1 MDYDVLY
8 LCSQSKENLTKYR
21 RYIKPHVVVKETNTI
36 LDGMDKYYKTFPSLT
51 EFNWDSFS
59 AFLIADQSKRLT
71 DDAIVK
77 LRMTLTKA
85 KTFVP
90 HHAHEEVVKTLIEL
104 DYLAQ
109 IVDECEKVRD
119 GSSDLEHV
127 HILATNALKDVER
140 YIEKDDLFV
149 TADLSSIADRI
160 TSSGYEWR
168 LEVLN
173 KSLGPLRTGNFVIV
187 AARVEVG
194 KTTFLASEVSYLAQ
208 QLPKDRPVVWV
219 NNEEESSVVFFRI
232 VQAALGQE
240 SKEIIADSKLA
251 MERYTSLMG
260 GNKDKI
266 RVTKDMNNVR
276 DLETLFREV
285 NPGLIIFDQ
294 LDKVDGFNKS
304 DEREDIKLGK
314 IYKWA
319 RELARSYGPVI
330 AASQLS
336 ATAVD
341 LKDPPFIGLDALRGS
356 KTDKPGEADAVI
368 TIGKYKEPKSPE
380 EEMIRTINVPKNKLP
395 GGGTKQMESERH
407 GQYLVTIDPIRA
419 RYE

>member
-8 LCSQSKENLTKYR
+8 LCSQSKENLAKYR
-21 RYIKPHVVVKETNTI
+21 RYIKPHVVVKETNII
-36 LDGMDKYYKTFPSLT
+36 LDGMEKYYKTFPTISD
-51 EFNWDSFS
+51 FSWDSFS

-90 HHAHEEVVKTLIEL
+90 HHAHEEVIKTLIEL
-104 DYLAQ
+104 DYLAL
-109 IVDECEKVRD
+109 IMEECEKVKE

-140 YIEKDDLFV
+140 YIEKDELFV
-149 TADLSSIADRI
+149 TADLSAIADRI
-160 TSSGYEWR
+160 SSSGYEWR
-168 LEVLN
+168 LDVLN
-173 KSLGPLRTGNFVIV
+173 RSLGPLRTGNFIIV

-232 VQAALGQE
+232 VQATIGQE
-240 SKEIIADSKLA
+240 SKVIIADSKAA
-251 MERYTSLMG
+251 MDQYTTLMG

-266 RVTKDMNNVR
+266 RVTKDMNNIR
-276 DLETLFREV
+276 DLETLFREI
-285 NPGLIIFDQ
+285 NPGLIVFDQ
-294 LDKVDGFNKS
+294 LDKVDGFKA
-304 DEREDIKLGK
+304 DDREDIRLGK

-341 LKDPPFIGLDALRGS
+341 MKDPPFIGLDALRGS
-356 KTDKPGEADAVI
+356 KTDKPGEADVVI
-368 TIGKYKEPKSPE
+368 TLGKYKEPKTPE
-380 EEMIRTINVPKNKLP
+380 EEIIRTLNVPKNKLP
-395 GGGTKQMESERH
+395 GGGSKQMESERH
-407 GQYLVTIDPIRA
+407 GQYLITIDPIRA
-419 RYE
+419 RFE

>member
-1 MDYDVLY
+1 M
-8 LCSQSKENLTKYR
+8 E
-21 RYIKPHVVVKETNTI
+21 
-36 LDGMDKYYKTFPSLT
+36 
-51 EFNWDSFS
+51 
-59 AFLIADQSKRLT
+59 
-71 DDAIVK
+71 
-77 LRMTLTKA
+77 
-85 KTFVP
+85 
-90 HHAHEEVVKTLIEL
+90 
-104 DYLAQ
+104 
-109 IVDECEKVRD
+109 ECEKVKE
-119 GSSDLEHV
+119 GESDLEHV

-149 TADLSSIADRI
+149 SADLSSIADRI
-160 TSSGYEWR
+160 SSTGYEWR
-168 LEVLN
+168 LDVLN
-173 KSLGPLRTGNFVIV
+173 RSLGPLRTGNFVIV

-194 KTTFLASEVSYLAQ
+194 KTTFLASEVSYIAQ
-208 QLPKDRPVVWV
+208 QLPKGRPVVWV

-232 VQAALGQE
+232 VQATLGQE
-240 SKEIIADSKLA
+240 SKTLIADPNRA
-251 MERYTSLMG
+251 MASYTSLMG
-260 GNKDKI
+260 GNKDQI

-285 NPGLIIFDQ
+285 NPGLIVFDQ
-294 LDKVDGFNKS
+294 LDKVDGFNKG

-319 RELARSYGPVI
+319 RELARNYGPVI

-336 ATAVD
+336 ASVVD
-341 LKDPPFIGLDALRGS
+341 LKDPPFIGMDALRGS
-356 KTDKPGEADAVI
+356 KTDKPGEADVVL

-419 RYE
+419 RFE

>member
-8 LCSQSKENLTKYR
+8 LCSKSKENLSKYR
-21 RYIKPHVVVKETNTI
+21 RYIKPHVVMKETNTI
-36 LDGMDKYYKTFPSLT
+36 LDGMEKYYKTFPSVAD
-51 EFNWDSFS
+51 FSWDSFT

-71 DDAIVK
+71 DDSIVK
-77 LRMTLTKA
+77 LRMMLSKA
-85 KTFVP
+85 KAFVP
-90 HHAHEEVVKTLIEL
+90 HHAHDEVVKSLIEL
-104 DYLAQ
+104 DYLAL
-109 IVDECEKVRD
+109 IMEECERVKE
-119 GSSDLEHV
+119 GTSDLEHV

-140 YIEKDDLFV
+140 YIEKDELFV
-149 TADLSSIADRI
+149 SADLSSIADRI

-168 LEVLN
+168 LDALN
-173 KSLGPLRTGNFVIV
+173 RSLGPLRTGNFVIV

-232 VQAALGQE
+232 VQAALGKE
-240 SKEIIADSKLA
+240 SKEIIADSNKA
-251 MERYTSLMG
+251 MNDYAALMG

-266 RVTKDMNNVR
+266 RVTRDTNNLR
-276 DLETLFREV
+276 DLETLFKEV
-285 NPGLIIFDQ
+285 NPGLIVFDQ
-294 LDKVDGFNKS
+294 LDKVDGFSKT
-304 DEREDIKLGK
+304 DDREDIRLGK
-314 IYKWA
+314 VYKWA

-336 ATAVD
+336 ASAVD

-356 KTDKPGEADAVI
+356 KTDKPGEADVVI
-368 TIGKYKEPKSPE
+368 TIGKYKEPKSHE
-380 EEMIRTINVPKNKLP
+380 EEMIRTLNVPKNKLP
-395 GGGTKQMESERH
+395 GGGSKQVESDRH
-407 GQYLVTIDPIRA
+407 GQFLVTIDPIRA

>member
-8 LCSQSKENLTKYR
+8 LCSQSKENLSKYR
-21 RYIKPHVVVKETNTI
+21 RYIKPHVVVKETNII
-36 LDGMDKYYKTFPSLT
+36 LDGMEKYYKTFPTVSD
-51 EFNWDSFS
+51 FNWDSFS

-90 HHAHEEVVKTLIEL
+90 HHAHEEVIKTLIEL
-104 DYLAQ
+104 DYLAL
-109 IVDECEKVRD
+109 IMEECEKVKE

-140 YIEKDDLFV
+140 YIEKDELFV
-149 TADLSSIADRI
+149 TADLSVIADRI
-160 TSSGYEWR
+160 SSSGYEWR
-168 LEVLN
+168 LDCLN
-173 KSLGPLRTGNFVIV
+173 RSLGPLRTGNFVIV

-232 VQAALGQE
+232 VQATLGQE
-240 SKEIIADSKLA
+240 SKVIIADSKAA
-251 MERYTSLMG
+251 MDQYTILMG

-266 RVTKDMNNVR
+266 RVTKDMNNIR
-276 DLETLFREV
+276 DLETLFREI
-285 NPGLIIFDQ
+285 NPGLIVFDQ
-294 LDKVDGFNKS
+294 LDKVDGFKA
-304 DEREDIKLGK
+304 DDREDIRLGK

-341 LKDPPFIGLDALRGS
+341 MKDPPFIGLDALRGS
-356 KTDKPGEADAVI
+356 KTDKPGEADVVI
-368 TIGKYKEPKSPE
+368 TLGKYKEPKTPE
-380 EEMIRTINVPKNKLP
+380 EEIIRTLNVPKNKLP

-407 GQYLVTIDPIRA
+407 GQYLITIDPIRA
-419 RYE
+419 RFE

>member
-1 MDYDVLY
+1 
-8 LCSQSKENLTKYR
+8 
-21 RYIKPHVVVKETNTI
+21 
-36 LDGMDKYYKTFPSLT
+36 MDKYYKTFPSVT
-51 EFNWDSFS
+51 DFAWDSFT

-71 DDAIVK
+71 DDSIVK
-77 LRMTLTKA
+77 LRMMLSKA
-85 KTFVP
+85 KSFVP

-104 DYLAQ
+104 DYLAL
-109 IVDECEKVRD
+109 IMEECEKVKE

-140 YIEKDDLFV
+140 YIEKDELFV
-149 TADLSSIADRI
+149 SADLSAIADRI

-168 LEVLN
+168 LDALN
-173 KSLGPLRTGNFVIV
+173 RSLGPLRTGNFVIV

-232 VQAALGQE
+232 VQAALGIE
-240 SKEIIADSKLA
+240 SKTIIADSKKA
-251 MERYTSLMG
+251 MVDYAALMG

-294 LDKVDGFNKS
+294 LDKVDGFKS
-304 DEREDIKLGK
+304 DEREDLKLGK

-336 ATAVD
+336 ASAVEM
-341 LKDPPFIGLDALRGS
+341 KDPPFIGLDALRGS
-356 KTDKPGEADAVI
+356 KTDKPGEADVVI

-395 GGGTKQMESERH
+395 GGGSKQVESDRH
-407 GQYLVTIDPIRA
+407 GQFLVTIDPIRA

>member
-1 MDYDVLY
+1 M
-8 LCSQSKENLTKYR
+8 
-21 RYIKPHVVVKETNTI
+21 KETNTI
-36 LDGMDKYYKTFPSLT
+36 LDGMDKYYKTFPSVT
-51 EFNWDSFS
+51 DFAWDSFS

-71 DDAIVK
+71 DDSIVK
-77 LRMTLTKA
+77 LRMMLSKA
-85 KTFVP
+85 KSFVP

-104 DYLAQ
+104 DYLAL
-109 IVDECEKVRD
+109 IMEECEKVKE

-140 YIEKDDLFV
+140 YIEKDELFV
-149 TADLSSIADRI
+149 SADLSAIADRI

-168 LEVLN
+168 LDALN
-173 KSLGPLRTGNFVIV
+173 RSLGPLRIGNFVIV

-232 VQAALGQE
+232 VQAALGIE
-240 SKEIIADSKLA
+240 SKVIIADSKKA
-251 MERYTSLMG
+251 MVDYAALMG

-294 LDKVDGFNKS
+294 LDKVDGFKS
-304 DEREDIKLGK
+304 DEREDLKLGK

-336 ATAVD
+336 ASAVEM
-341 LKDPPFIGLDALRGS
+341 KDPPFIGLDALRGS
-356 KTDKPGEADAVI
+356 KTDKPGEADVVI

-395 GGGTKQMESERH
+395 GGGSKQVESDRH
-407 GQYLVTIDPIRA
+407 GQFLVTIDPIRA

>member
-8 LCSQSKENLTKYR
+8 LCSQSKENLAKYR

-36 LDGMDKYYKTFPSLT
+36 LDGMDKYYKTFPGVTDFS
-51 EFNWDSFS
+51 WDSFS

-71 DDAIVK
+71 DDSIVK

-85 KTFVP
+85 RSFVP

-109 IVDECEKVRD
+109 IMEECEKVKE
-119 GSSDLEHV
+119 GESDLEHV

-140 YIEKDDLFV
+140 YIEKDELFV
-149 TADLSSIADRI
+149 TADLSVIADRI

-168 LEVLN
+168 LDALN
-173 KSLGPLRTGNFVIV
+173 RSLGPLRTGNFVIV

-219 NNEEESSVVFFRI
+219 NNVEESSVVFFRI
-232 VQAALGQE
+232 VQAALGVE
-240 SKEIIADSKLA
+240 SKTIIADSKKA
-251 MERYTSLMG
+251 MADYTTMMG

-266 RVTKDMNNVR
+266 RVTKDLNNVR

-294 LDKVDGFNKS
+294 LDKVDGFNKG
-304 DEREDIKLGK
+304 DEREDLKLGK

-319 RELARSYGPVI
+319 RELARNYGPVI

-336 ATAVD
+336 ASVVD
-341 LKDPPFIGLDALRGS
+341 LKDPPFIGMDALRGS
-356 KTDKPGEADAVI
+356 KTDKPGEADVVI

-395 GGGTKQMESERH
+395 GGGGKQVESDRH
-407 GQYLVTIDPIRA
+407 GQFLVTIDPIRA

>member
-8 LCSQSKENLTKYR
+8 LCAQSKENLAKYR
-21 RYIKPHVVVKETNTI
+21 RYIKPHVVAKETNTI
-36 LDGMDKYYKTFPSLT
+36 LDGMDKYYKTFPGVTDFSW
-51 EFNWDSFS
+51 ESFS

-77 LRMTLTKA
+77 LRMMLTKA

-109 IVDECEKVRD
+109 IMEECEKVKE

-140 YIEKDDLFV
+140 YIDKDDLFV
-149 TADLSSIADRI
+149 LPDLSAISDRI
-160 TSSGYEWR
+160 SSSGYEWR
-168 LEVLN
+168 LEQLN
-173 KSLGPLRTGNFVIV
+173 RSLGPLRSGNFVIV

-194 KTTFLASEVSYLAQ
+194 KTTFLASEVSYIAA
-208 QLPKDRPVVWV
+208 QLPKGRPVVWV

-232 VQAALGQE
+232 VQATLGQE
-240 SKEIIADSKLA
+240 SKTIIADSAAA
-251 MERYTSLMG
+251 MSRYEHYMG
-260 GNKDKI
+260 GDKNKI
-266 RVTKDMNNVR
+266 RVTKDTNHVR

-285 NPGLIIFDQ
+285 NPGLIVFDQ
-294 LDKVDGFNKS
+294 LDKVAGFRGE
-304 DEREDIKLGK
+304 EREDIMLGK

-319 RELARSYGPVI
+319 RELARTYGPVI

-336 ATAVD
+336 ASVVD
-341 LKDPPFIGLDALRGS
+341 LKDPPFIGMDALRGS
-356 KTDKPGEADAVI
+356 KTDKPGEADVVI
-368 TIGKYKEPKSPE
+368 TLGKYKDPKNPE

-395 GGGTKQMESERH
+395 GGGTKQVESERH

-419 RYE
+419 RFE

>member
-8 LCSQSKENLTKYR
+8 LCSQSKENLAKYR

-36 LDGMDKYYKTFPSLT
+36 LDGMDKYYKTFPGVTDFS
-51 EFNWDSFS
+51 WDSFS

-71 DDAIVK
+71 DDSIVK
-77 LRMTLTKA
+77 LRMMLTKA
-85 KTFVP
+85 RSFVP

-109 IVDECEKVRD
+109 IMEECEKVKE
-119 GSSDLEHV
+119 GESDLEHV

-149 TADLSSIADRI
+149 TADLSVIADRI

-168 LEVLN
+168 LDALN
-173 KSLGPLRTGNFVIV
+173 RSLGPLRTGNFVIV

-208 QLPKDRPVVWV
+208 QLPKERPVVWV

-232 VQAALGQE
+232 VQAALGVE
-240 SKEIIADSKLA
+240 SKTIIADSKKA
-251 MERYTSLMG
+251 MADYTTMMG

-266 RVTKDMNNVR
+266 RVTKDLNNVR

-294 LDKVDGFNKS
+294 LDKVDGFNKG
-304 DEREDIKLGK
+304 DEREDLKLGK

-319 RELARSYGPVI
+319 RELARNYGPVI

-336 ATAVD
+336 ASVVD
-341 LKDPPFIGLDALRGS
+341 LKDPPFIGMDALRGS
-356 KTDKPGEADAVI
+356 KTDKPGEADVVI
-368 TIGKYKEPKSPE
+368 TIGKYKDPKSPE

-395 GGGTKQMESERH
+395 GGGSKQVESDRH
-407 GQYLVTIDPIRA
+407 GQFLVTIDPIRA

>member
-1 MDYDVLY
+1 MDYDCLF
-8 LCSQSKENLTKYR
+8 LCAKSKENLQRYR
-21 RYIKPHVVVKETNTI
+21 RYIKPHIVVKETNII
-36 LDGMDKYYKTFPSLT
+36 LDGMDKYYKTFPSVT
-51 EFNWDSFS
+51 TINWEPFT

-71 DDAIVK
+71 DDSIVK

-90 HHAHEEVVKTLIEL
+90 HHAHEEVIKTLIEL

-109 IVDECEKVRD
+109 IMEECEKVKE
-119 GSSDLEHV
+119 GSSDLEHI
-127 HILATNALKDVER
+127 HILATDALKNVER
-140 YIEKDDLFV
+140 YIEKDELFV
-149 TADLSSIADRI
+149 SADLSAIADRI
-160 TSSGYEWR
+160 SSSGYEWR
-168 LEVLN
+168 LDVLN
-173 KSLGPLRTGNFVIV
+173 RSLGPLRTGNFVIV

-194 KTTFLASEVSYLAQ
+194 KTTFLDSEVSYIAQ

-240 SKEIIADSKLA
+240 SKEIIADSKAALIA
-251 MERYTSLMG
+251 YTALMG
-260 GNKDKI
+260 GDKDKI
-266 RVTKDMNNVR
+266 RVTKDTNHIK

-294 LDKVDGFNKS
+294 LDKVSGFKEA
-304 DEREDIKLGK
+304 EREDITLGR

-319 RELARSYGPVI
+319 RELARTYGPVI

-341 LKDPPFIGLDALRGS
+341 LKDPPFIGMDALRGS

-368 TIGKYKEPKSPE
+368 TLGKYKEPKTPE

-419 RYE
+419 RFE

>member
-8 LCSQSKENLTKYR
+8 LCSQSKENLAKYR

-36 LDGMDKYYKTFPSLT
+36 LDGMDKYYKTFPGVTDFS
-51 EFNWDSFS
+51 WDSFS

-104 DYLAQ
+104 DYLAK
-109 IVDECEKVRD
+109 IMEECEKVKE
-119 GSSDLEHV
+119 GESDLEHV

-140 YIEKDDLFV
+140 YIEKDELFV
-149 TADLSSIADRI
+149 TADLSAIADRI

-168 LEVLN
+168 LDVLN
-173 KSLGPLRTGNFVIV
+173 RSLGPLRTGNFVIV

-232 VQAALGQE
+232 VQAALGKE
-240 SKEIIADSKLA
+240 SKDIIADSKKA
-251 MERYTSLMG
+251 MDDYATLMG

-294 LDKVDGFNKS
+294 LDKVDGFNKG
-304 DEREDIKLGK
+304 DEREDLKLGK
-314 IYKWA
+314 TYKWA
-319 RELARSYGPVI
+319 RELARTYGPVI

-336 ATAVD
+336 ASVVD
-341 LKDPPFIGLDALRGS
+341 LKDPPFIGMDALRGS
-356 KTDKPGEADAVI
+356 KTDKPGEADVVI

-395 GGGTKQMESERH
+395 GGGTKQVESDRH
-407 GQYLVTIDPIRA
+407 GQFLVTIDPIRA

>member
-1 MDYDVLY
+1 MDYDILF
-8 LCSQSKENLTKYR
+8 LCAKSKENLQKYR
-21 RYIKPHVVVKETNTI
+21 RYIKPHVVVKETNII
-36 LDGMDKYYKTFPSLT
+36 LDGMDKYYKTFPGIT
-51 EFNWDSFS
+51 DFAWDSFS
-59 AFLIADQSKRLT
+59 AYLIADQSKRLT
-71 DDAIVK
+71 DDSIVK

-85 KTFVP
+85 KTYEP
-90 HHAHEEVVKTLIEL
+90 HHAHEEVIKTLIEL

-109 IVDECEKVRD
+109 IMEECEKVKE

-140 YIEKDDLFV
+140 YIEKDELFV
-149 TADLSSIADRI
+149 SADLSSIADRI
-160 TSSGYEWR
+160 SSSGYEWR
-168 LEVLN
+168 LDALN
-173 KSLGPLRTGNFVIV
+173 RSLGPLRTGNFVIV

-194 KTTFLASEVSYLAQ
+194 KTTFLASEVSYIAQ

-232 VQAALGQE
+232 VQAALGIE
-240 SKEIIADSKLA
+240 SKEMIADSKAA
-251 MERYTSLMG
+251 MAAYTALMG
-260 GNKDKI
+260 GDKNKI
-266 RVTKDMNNVR
+266 RVTKDTNHVR

-294 LDKVDGFNKS
+294 LDKVGGFKEA
-304 DEREDIKLGK
+304 EREDITLGK

-319 RELARSYGPVI
+319 RELARTYGPVI

-336 ATAVD
+336 ASAVD
-341 LKDPPFIGLDALRGS
+341 LKDPPFIGMDALRGS

-368 TIGKYKEPKSPE
+368 TLGKYKEPKTPE

-395 GGGTKQMESERH
+395 GGGGKQMESERH

-419 RYE
+419 RFE

>member
-1 MDYDVLY
+1 
-8 LCSQSKENLTKYR
+8 
-21 RYIKPHVVVKETNTI
+21 
-36 LDGMDKYYKTFPSLT
+36 MDKYYKTFPGIT
-51 EFNWDSFS
+51 DFAWDSFS
-59 AFLIADQSKRLT
+59 AYLIADQSKRLT
-71 DDAIVK
+71 DDSIVK

-85 KTFVP
+85 KTYEP
-90 HHAHEEVVKTLIEL
+90 HHAHEEVIKTLIEL

-109 IVDECEKVRD
+109 IMEECEKVKE

-140 YIEKDDLFV
+140 YIEKDELFV
-149 TADLSSIADRI
+149 SADLSSIADRI
-160 TSSGYEWR
+160 SSSGYEWR
-168 LEVLN
+168 LDALN
-173 KSLGPLRTGNFVIV
+173 RSLGPLRTGNFVIV

-194 KTTFLASEVSYLAQ
+194 KTTFLASEVSYIAQ

-232 VQAALGQE
+232 VQAALGIE
-240 SKEIIADSKLA
+240 SKEMIADSKAA
-251 MERYTSLMG
+251 MAAYTALMG
-260 GNKDKI
+260 GDKNKI
-266 RVTKDMNNVR
+266 RVTKDTNHVR

-294 LDKVDGFNKS
+294 LDKVGGFKEA
-304 DEREDIKLGK
+304 EREDITLGR

-319 RELARSYGPVI
+319 RELARTYGPVI

-341 LKDPPFIGLDALRGS
+341 LKDPPFIGMDALRGS

-368 TIGKYKEPKSPE
+368 TLGKYKEPKTPE

-395 GGGTKQMESERH
+395 GGGSKQMESERH

-419 RYE
+419 RFE

>member
-8 LCSQSKENLTKYR
+8 LCAHSKENLQKYR
-21 RYIKPHVVVKETNTI
+21 RYVKPHIVVKETNII
-36 LDGMDKYYKTFPSLT
+36 LDGMEKYYRTFPSIT
-51 EFNWDSFS
+51 TFSWDAFG

-71 DDAIVK
+71 DDSIVK

-109 IVDECEKVRD
+109 IMDECEKVKE
-119 GSSDLEHV
+119 GASDLEHV

-140 YIEKDDLFV
+140 YIEKDELFV
-149 TADLSSIADRI
+149 SADLSAIADRI
-160 TSSGYEWR
+160 SSSGYEWR
-168 LEVLN
+168 LDALN
-173 KSLGPLRTGNFVIV
+173 RSLGPLRTGNFVIV

-194 KTTFLASEVSYLAQ
+194 KTTFLASEVSYIAQ
-208 QLPKDRPVVWV
+208 QLPKDRPVIWV

-232 VQAALGQE
+232 VQAALGRE
-240 SKEIIADSKLA
+240 SKSMISDSKAA
-251 MERYTSLMG
+251 MADYTALMG
-260 GNKDKI
+260 GDKNKI
-266 RVTKDMNNVR
+266 RVTKDTNHMR

-285 NPGLIIFDQ
+285 NPGLIVFDQ
-294 LDKVDGFNKS
+294 LDKVAGFKES
-304 DEREDIKLGK
+304 EREDITLGK

-319 RELARSYGPVI
+319 RELARTYGPVI

-336 ATAVD
+336 ASAVEV
-341 LKDPPFIGLDALRGS
+341 KDPPFIGMDALRGS
-356 KTDKPGEADAVI
+356 KTDKPGEADVVL
-368 TIGKYKEPKSPE
+368 TLGKYKEPKNVE

-395 GGGTKQMESERH
+395 GGGSKQVEQERH

-419 RYE
+419 RFE

>member
-1 MDYDVLY
+1 MDYDILF
-8 LCSQSKENLTKYR
+8 LCAQSKENLQKYR
-21 RYIKPHVVVKETNTI
+21 RYIKPHVVVKETNII
-36 LDGMDKYYKTFPSLT
+36 LDGMDKYYKTFPGIT
-51 EFNWDSFS
+51 DFAWDSFS
-59 AFLIADQSKRLT
+59 AYLIADQSKRLT
-71 DDAIVK
+71 DDSIVK

-85 KTFVP
+85 KTYEP
-90 HHAHEEVVKTLIEL
+90 HHAHEEVIKTLIEL

-109 IVDECEKVRD
+109 IMEECEKVKE

-140 YIEKDDLFV
+140 YIEKDELFV
-149 TADLSSIADRI
+149 SADLSSIADRI
-160 TSSGYEWR
+160 SSSGYEWR
-168 LEVLN
+168 LDALN
-173 KSLGPLRTGNFVIV
+173 RSLGPLRTGNFVIV

-194 KTTFLASEVSYLAQ
+194 KTTFLASEVSYIAQ

-232 VQAALGQE
+232 VQAALGIE
-240 SKEIIADSKLA
+240 SKEMIADSKAA
-251 MERYTSLMG
+251 MAAYTALMG
-260 GNKDKI
+260 GDKNKI
-266 RVTKDMNNVR
+266 RVTKDTNHVR

-294 LDKVDGFNKS
+294 LDKVGGFKEA
-304 DEREDIKLGK
+304 EREDITLGR

-319 RELARSYGPVI
+319 RELARTYGPVI

-341 LKDPPFIGLDALRGS
+341 LKDPPFIGMDALRGS

-368 TIGKYKEPKSPE
+368 TLGKYKEPKTPE

-395 GGGTKQMESERH
+395 GGGSKQMESERH

-419 RYE
+419 RFE

>member
-8 LCSQSKENLTKYR
+8 LCSQSKENLAKYR
-21 RYIKPHVVVKETNTI
+21 RYIKPHVVVKETNII
-36 LDGMDKYYKTFPSLT
+36 LDGMEKYHKTFPTVSD
-51 EFNWDSFS
+51 FSWDSFS

-90 HHAHEEVVKTLIEL
+90 HHAHEEVIKTLIEL
-104 DYLAQ
+104 DYLAL
-109 IVDECEKVRD
+109 IMEECEKVKE

-140 YIEKDDLFV
+140 YIEKDELFV
-149 TADLSSIADRI
+149 SADLSAIADRI
-160 TSSGYEWR
+160 SSSGYEWR
-168 LEVLN
+168 LDVLN
-173 KSLGPLRTGNFVIV
+173 RSLGPLRTGNFIIV

-219 NNEEESSVVFFRI
+219 NNEEESTVVFFRI
-232 VQAALGQE
+232 VQATLGQE
-240 SKEIIADSKLA
+240 SKVIIADSKAA
-251 MERYTSLMG
+251 MEQYTTLMG

-266 RVTKDMNNVR
+266 RVTKDMNNIR

-285 NPGLIIFDQ
+285 NPGLIVFDQ
-294 LDKVDGFNKS
+294 LDKVDGFKA
-304 DEREDIKLGK
+304 DDREDIRLGK

-341 LKDPPFIGLDALRGS
+341 MKDPPFIGLDALRGS
-356 KTDKPGEADAVI
+356 KTDKPGEADVVI
-368 TIGKYKEPKSPE
+368 TLGKYKEPKSPE
-380 EEMIRTINVPKNKLP
+380 EEIIRTLNVPKNKLP
-395 GGGTKQMESERH
+395 GGGSKQMESERH
-407 GQYLVTIDPIRA
+407 GQYLITIDPIRA
-419 RYE
+419 RFE

>member
-1 MDYDVLY
+1 MDYDVLH
-8 LCSQSKENLTKYR
+8 LCSRSKENLTKYR
-21 RYIKPHVVVKETNTI
+21 RYVKPHVVVKETNII
-36 LDGMDKYYKTFPSLT
+36 LDGMEKYYKTFPSILD
-51 EFNWDSFS
+51 FNWDSFS
-59 AFLIADQSKRLT
+59 AYLIADQSKRLT

-90 HHAHEEVVKTLIEL
+90 HHAHEEVIKTLIEL
-104 DYLAQ
+104 DYLAL
-109 IVDECEKVRD
+109 IMEECEKVKE

-140 YIEKDDLFV
+140 YIEKDELFV
-149 TADLSSIADRI
+149 TADLSIIADRI
-160 TSSGYEWR
+160 SSSGYEWR
-168 LEVLN
+168 LECLN
-173 KSLGPLRTGNFVIV
+173 RSLGPLRTGNFVIV

-208 QLPKDRPVVWV
+208 QLPKDKPVVWV

-240 SKEIIADSKLA
+240 SKTIIADSKDA
-251 MERYTSLMG
+251 MDKYTTLMG

-266 RVTKDMNNVR
+266 RVTKDMNNIR

-285 NPGLIIFDQ
+285 NPGLIVFDQ
-294 LDKVDGFNKS
+294 LDKVDGFKA
-304 DEREDIKLGK
+304 DDREDIRLGK

-341 LKDPPFIGLDALRGS
+341 MKDPPFIGLDALRGS
-356 KTDKPGEADAVI
+356 KTDKPGEADVVI
-368 TIGKYKEPKSPE
+368 TLGKYKEPKSPE
-380 EEMIRTINVPKNKLP
+380 EEIIRTLNVPKNKLP
-395 GGGTKQMESERH
+395 GGGSKQMESERH
-407 GQYLVTIDPIRA
+407 GQYLITIDPIRA
-419 RYE
+419 RFE

>member
-1 MDYDVLY
+1 MDYDCLF
-8 LCSQSKENLTKYR
+8 LCAKSKENLQRYR
-21 RYIKPHVVVKETNTI
+21 RYIKPHIVVKETNII
-36 LDGMDKYYKTFPSLT
+36 LDGMDKYYKTFPSVT
-51 EFNWDSFS
+51 TINWEPFT

-71 DDAIVK
+71 DDSIVK

-90 HHAHEEVVKTLIEL
+90 HHAHEEVIKTLIEL

-109 IVDECEKVRD
+109 IMEECEKVKE

-127 HILATNALKDVER
+127 HILATDALKNVER
-140 YIEKDDLFV
+140 YIEKDELFV
-149 TADLSSIADRI
+149 SADLSSIADRI
-160 TSSGYEWR
+160 SSTGYEWR
-168 LEVLN
+168 LDVLN
-173 KSLGPLRTGNFVIV
+173 RSLGPLRNGNFVIV

-194 KTTFLASEVSYLAQ
+194 KTTFLASEVSYIAQ

-232 VQAALGQE
+232 VQAALGVE
-240 SKEIIADSKLA
+240 SKEMIADSKAA
-251 MERYTSLMG
+251 MIAYTALMG
-260 GNKDKI
+260 GDKDKI
-266 RVTKDMNNVR
+266 RVTKDTNHVR
-276 DLETLFREV
+276 DLETLFREI

-294 LDKVDGFNKS
+294 LDKVAGFKES
-304 DEREDIKLGK
+304 EREDITLGK

-319 RELARSYGPVI
+319 RELARTYGPVI

-341 LKDPPFIGLDALRGS
+341 LKDPPFIGMDALRGS

-368 TIGKYKEPKSPE
+368 TLGKYKEPKTPE

-395 GGGTKQMESERH
+395 GGGSKQMESERH

-419 RYE
+419 RFE

>member
-1 MDYDVLY
+1 MDYDCLF
-8 LCSQSKENLTKYR
+8 LCAKSKENLQRYR
-21 RYIKPHVVVKETNTI
+21 RYIKPHIVVKETNII
-36 LDGMDKYYKTFPSLT
+36 LDGMDKYYKTFPSVST
-51 EFNWDSFS
+51 INWEPFT

-71 DDAIVK
+71 DDSIVK

-90 HHAHEEVVKTLIEL
+90 HHAHEEVIKTLIEL

-109 IVDECEKVRD
+109 IMEECEKVKE

-127 HILATNALKDVER
+127 HILATDALKNVER
-140 YIEKDDLFV
+140 YIEKDELFV
-149 TADLSSIADRI
+149 SADLSAIADRI
-160 TSSGYEWR
+160 SSSGYEWR
-168 LEVLN
+168 LDVLN
-173 KSLGPLRTGNFVIV
+173 RSLGPLRTGNFVIV

-194 KTTFLASEVSYLAQ
+194 KTTFLASEVSYIAQ

-240 SKEIIADSKLA
+240 SKEIIADSKAA
-251 MERYTSLMG
+251 MTAYTALMG
-260 GNKDKI
+260 GDKDKI
-266 RVTKDMNNVR
+266 RVTKDTNHVK

-294 LDKVDGFNKS
+294 LDKVSGFKEA
-304 DEREDIKLGK
+304 EREDITLGR

-319 RELARSYGPVI
+319 RELARTYGPVI

-341 LKDPPFIGLDALRGS
+341 LKDPPFIGMDALRGS

-368 TIGKYKEPKSPE
+368 TLGKYKEPKTPE

-419 RYE
+419 RFE

>member
-1 MDYDVLY
+1 MDYSVLY
-8 LCSQSKENLTKYR
+8 LCAESRENFSKYR
-21 RYIKPHVVVKETNTI
+21 RYVKPHVVTKETTVI
-36 LDGMDKYYKTFPSLT
+36 LDGMDRYYKTFPRISKV
-51 EFNWDSFS
+51 NWDSFS
-59 AFLIADQSKRLT
+59 AYLIADQSKRLT

-85 KTFVP
+85 KDFEP
-90 HHAHEEVVKTLIEL
+90 HHAHEEVIKTLIEL
-104 DYLAQ
+104 DYLAK
-109 IVDECEKVRD
+109 IMEECEKVKE

-140 YIEKDDLFV
+140 YIEKDELFV
-149 TADLSSIADRI
+149 SADLSTIADRI
-160 TSSGYEWR
+160 SSSGYEWR
-168 LEVLN
+168 LDVLN
-173 KSLGPLRTGNFVIV
+173 RSLGPLRTGNFVIV

-232 VQAALGQE
+232 VQAALGKE
-240 SKEIIADSKLA
+240 SKDIIADSKA
-251 MERYTSLMG
+251 AIDAYTTLMG

-266 RVTKDMNNVR
+266 RVTKDTNNLK
-276 DLETLFREV
+276 DLETLFKEV
-285 NPGLIIFDQ
+285 NPGLIVFDQ
-294 LDKVDGFNKS
+294 LDKIDGFSKS
-304 DEREDIKLGK
+304 DDREDIRLGK

-356 KTDKPGEADAVI
+356 KTDKPGEADVVI
-368 TIGKYKEPKSPE
+368 TLGKYKEPKSPE

-395 GGGTKQMESERH
+395 GGGAKQMESERH

-419 RYE
+419 RFQ

>member
-1 MDYDVLY
+1 M
-8 LCSQSKENLTKYR
+8 E
-21 RYIKPHVVVKETNTI
+21 
-36 LDGMDKYYKTFPSLT
+36 KYYKTFPTVSD
-51 EFNWDSFS
+51 FNWDSFS

-90 HHAHEEVVKTLIEL
+90 HHAHEEVIKTLIEL
-104 DYLAQ
+104 DYLAL
-109 IVDECEKVRD
+109 IMEECEKVKE

-140 YIEKDDLFV
+140 YIEKDELFV
-149 TADLSSIADRI
+149 TADLSAIADRI
-160 TSSGYEWR
+160 SSSGYEWR
-168 LEVLN
+168 LDVLN
-173 KSLGPLRTGNFVIV
+173 RSLGPLRTGNFIIV

-232 VQAALGQE
+232 VQATLGQE
-240 SKEIIADSKLA
+240 SKVIIADSKAA
-251 MERYTSLMG
+251 MDQYTILMG

-266 RVTKDMNNVR
+266 RVTKDMNNIR
-276 DLETLFREV
+276 DLETLFREI
-285 NPGLIIFDQ
+285 NPGLIVFDQ
-294 LDKVDGFNKS
+294 LDKVDGFKA
-304 DEREDIKLGK
+304 DDREDIRLGK

-341 LKDPPFIGLDALRGS
+341 MKDPPFIGLDALRGS
-356 KTDKPGEADAVI
+356 KTDKPGEADVVI
-368 TIGKYKEPKSPE
+368 TLGKYKEPKTPE
-380 EEMIRTINVPKNKLP
+380 EEIIRTLNVPKNKLP

-407 GQYLVTIDPIRA
+407 GQYLITIDPIRA
-419 RYE
+419 RFE

>member
-8 LCSQSKENLTKYR
+8 LCAKSKENLSKYR
-21 RYIKPHVVVKETNTI
+21 RYIKPHVVMKETNTI
-36 LDGMDKYYKTFPSLT
+36 LDGMDKYYKTFPSVT
-51 EFNWDSFS
+51 DFAWDSFS

-71 DDAIVK
+71 DDSIVK
-77 LRMTLTKA
+77 LRMMLSKA
-85 KTFVP
+85 KSFVP

-104 DYLAQ
+104 DYLAL
-109 IVDECEKVRD
+109 IMEECEKVKE

-140 YIEKDDLFV
+140 YIEKDELFV
-149 TADLSSIADRI
+149 SADLSAIADRI

-168 LEVLN
+168 LDALN
-173 KSLGPLRTGNFVIV
+173 RSLGPLRTGNFVIV

-232 VQAALGQE
+232 VQAALGIE
-240 SKEIIADSKLA
+240 SKIIIADSKKA
-251 MERYTSLMG
+251 MEDYAALMG

-294 LDKVDGFNKS
+294 LDKVDGFKS
-304 DEREDIKLGK
+304 DEREDLKLGK

-336 ATAVD
+336 ASAVEM
-341 LKDPPFIGLDALRGS
+341 KDPPFIGLDALRGS
-356 KTDKPGEADAVI
+356 KTDKPGEADVVI

-395 GGGTKQMESERH
+395 GGGSKQVESDRH
-407 GQYLVTIDPIRA
+407 GQFLVTIDPIRA

>member
-1 MDYDVLY
+1 MDYDCLF
-8 LCSQSKENLTKYR
+8 LCAKSKENLQRYR
-21 RYIKPHVVVKETNTI
+21 RYIKPHIVVKETNII
-36 LDGMDKYYKTFPSLT
+36 LDGMDKYYKTFPSVT
-51 EFNWDSFS
+51 TINWEPFT

-71 DDAIVK
+71 DDSIVK

-90 HHAHEEVVKTLIEL
+90 HHAHEEVIKTLIEL

-109 IVDECEKVRD
+109 IMEECEKVKE

-127 HILATNALKDVER
+127 HILATDALKNVER
-140 YIEKDDLFV
+140 YIEKDELFV
-149 TADLSSIADRI
+149 SADLSSIADRI
-160 TSSGYEWR
+160 SSTGYEWR
-168 LEVLN
+168 LDVLN
-173 KSLGPLRTGNFVIV
+173 RSLGPLRNGNFVIV

-194 KTTFLASEVSYLAQ
+194 KTTFLASEVSYIAQ

-232 VQAALGQE
+232 VQAALGVE
-240 SKEIIADSKLA
+240 SKEMIADSKAA
-251 MERYTSLMG
+251 MIAYTALMG
-260 GNKDKI
+260 GDKDKI
-266 RVTKDMNNVR
+266 RVTKDTNHVK
-276 DLETLFREV
+276 DLETLFREI

-294 LDKVDGFNKS
+294 LDKVSGFKES
-304 DEREDIKLGK
+304 EREDITLGK

-319 RELARSYGPVI
+319 RELARTYGPVI

-341 LKDPPFIGLDALRGS
+341 LKDPPFIGMDALRGS

-368 TIGKYKEPKSPE
+368 TLGKYKEPKTPE

-419 RYE
+419 RFE

>member
-1 MDYDVLY
+1 MDYDCLF
-8 LCSQSKENLTKYR
+8 LCAKSKENLQRYR
-21 RYIKPHVVVKETNTI
+21 RYIKPHIVVKETNII
-36 LDGMDKYYKTFPSLT
+36 LDGMDKYYKTFPSVT
-51 EFNWDSFS
+51 TINWEPFT

-71 DDAIVK
+71 DDSIVK

-90 HHAHEEVVKTLIEL
+90 HHAHEEVIKTLFEL

-109 IVDECEKVRD
+109 IMEECEKVKE

-127 HILATNALKDVER
+127 HILATDALKNVER
-140 YIEKDDLFV
+140 YIEKDELFV
-149 TADLSSIADRI
+149 SADLSSIADRI
-160 TSSGYEWR
+160 SSTGYEWR
-168 LEVLN
+168 LDVLN
-173 KSLGPLRTGNFVIV
+173 RSLGPLRNGNFVIV

-194 KTTFLASEVSYLAQ
+194 KTTFLASEVSYIAQ

-232 VQAALGQE
+232 VQAALGVE
-240 SKEIIADSKLA
+240 SKEMIADSKAA
-251 MERYTSLMG
+251 MIAYTALMG
-260 GNKDKI
+260 GDKDKI
-266 RVTKDMNNVR
+266 RVTKDTNHVR
-276 DLETLFREV
+276 DLETLFREI

-294 LDKVDGFNKS
+294 LDKVAGFKES
-304 DEREDIKLGK
+304 EREDITLGK

-319 RELARSYGPVI
+319 RELARTYGPVI

-341 LKDPPFIGLDALRGS
+341 LKDPPFIGMDALRGS

-368 TIGKYKEPKSPE
+368 TLGKYKEPKTPE

-419 RYE
+419 RFE

>member
-1 MDYDVLY
+1 M
-8 LCSQSKENLTKYR
+8 
-21 RYIKPHVVVKETNTI
+21 KETNTI
-36 LDGMDKYYKTFPSLT
+36 LDGMDKYYKTFPSVT
-51 EFNWDSFS
+51 DFAWDSFT

-71 DDAIVK
+71 DDSIVK
-77 LRMTLTKA
+77 LRMMLSKA
-85 KTFVP
+85 KAFVP

-104 DYLAQ
+104 DYLAL
-109 IVDECEKVRD
+109 IMEECEKVKE

-140 YIEKDDLFV
+140 YIEKDELFV
-149 TADLSSIADRI
+149 SADLSAIADRI

-168 LEVLN
+168 LDALN
-173 KSLGPLRTGNFVIV
+173 RSLGPLRTGNFVIV

-240 SKEIIADSKLA
+240 SKVIIADSKKA
-251 MERYTSLMG
+251 MTDYAALMG

-294 LDKVDGFNKS
+294 LDKVDGFKS
-304 DEREDIKLGK
+304 DEREDLKLGK

-336 ATAVD
+336 ASAVEM
-341 LKDPPFIGLDALRGS
+341 KDPPFIGLDALRGS
-356 KTDKPGEADAVI
+356 KTDKPGEADVVI

-395 GGGTKQMESERH
+395 GGGAKQMESERH

-419 RYE
+419 RFE

>member
-1 MDYDVLY
+1 MDYDCLF
-8 LCSQSKENLTKYR
+8 LCAKSKENLQRYR
-21 RYIKPHVVVKETNTI
+21 RYIKPHIVVKETNII
-36 LDGMDKYYKTFPSLT
+36 LDGMDKYYKTFPSVT
-51 EFNWDSFS
+51 TINWEPFT

-71 DDAIVK
+71 DDSIVK

-90 HHAHEEVVKTLIEL
+90 HHAHEEVIKTLIEL

-109 IVDECEKVRD
+109 IMEECEKVKE

-127 HILATNALKDVER
+127 HILATDALKNVER
-140 YIEKDDLFV
+140 YIEKDELFV
-149 TADLSSIADRI
+149 SADLSAIADRI
-160 TSSGYEWR
+160 SSSGYEWR
-168 LEVLN
+168 LDVLN
-173 KSLGPLRTGNFVIV
+173 RSLGPLRTGNFVIV

-194 KTTFLASEVSYLAQ
+194 KTTFLASEVSYIAQ

-240 SKEIIADSKLA
+240 SKEIIADSKAA
-251 MERYTSLMG
+251 MTAYTALMG
-260 GNKDKI
+260 GDKDKI
-266 RVTKDMNNVR
+266 RVTKDTNHVK

-294 LDKVDGFNKS
+294 LDKVSGFKEA
-304 DEREDIKLGK
+304 EREDITLGR

-319 RELARSYGPVI
+319 RELARTYGPVI

-341 LKDPPFIGLDALRGS
+341 LKDPPFIGMDALRGS

-368 TIGKYKEPKSPE
+368 TLGKYKEPKTPE

-419 RYE
+419 RFE

>member
-1 MDYDVLY
+1 MDYDILF
-8 LCSQSKENLTKYR
+8 LCAQSKENLQKYR
-21 RYIKPHVVVKETNTI
+21 KYIKPHVVVKETNII
-36 LDGMDKYYKTFPSLT
+36 LDGMDKYYKTFPGIT
-51 EFNWDSFS
+51 DFAWDSFS
-59 AFLIADQSKRLT
+59 AYLIADQSKRLT
-71 DDAIVK
+71 DDSIVK

-85 KTFVP
+85 KSYEP
-90 HHAHEEVVKTLIEL
+90 HHAHEEVIKTLIEL

-109 IVDECEKVRD
+109 IMEECEKVKE
-119 GSSDLEHV
+119 GTSDLEHV

-140 YIEKDDLFV
+140 YIEKDELFV
-149 TADLSSIADRI
+149 SADLSSIADRI
-160 TSSGYEWR
+160 SSSGYEWR
-168 LEVLN
+168 LDALN
-173 KSLGPLRTGNFVIV
+173 RSLGPLRTGNFVIV

-194 KTTFLASEVSYLAQ
+194 KTTFLASEVSYIAQ

-232 VQAALGQE
+232 VQAALGIE
-240 SKEIIADSKLA
+240 SKEMIADSKVA
-251 MERYTSLMG
+251 MASYTALMG
-260 GNKDKI
+260 GDKNKI
-266 RVTKDMNNVR
+266 RVTKDTNHVR

-294 LDKVDGFNKS
+294 LDKVGGFKEA
-304 DEREDIKLGK
+304 EREDITLGK

-319 RELARSYGPVI
+319 RELARTYGPVI

-336 ATAVD
+336 ASAVD
-341 LKDPPFIGLDALRGS
+341 LKDPPFIGMDALRGS

-368 TIGKYKEPKSPE
+368 TLGKYKEPKTPE

-395 GGGTKQMESERH
+395 GGGSKQMESERH

-419 RYE
+419 RFE

>member
-8 LCSQSKENLTKYR
+8 LCSQSKENLAKYR
-21 RYIKPHVVVKETNTI
+21 RYIKPHVVAKETNTI
-36 LDGMDKYYKTFPSLT
+36 LDGMDKYYKTFPGVTDFSW
-51 EFNWDSFS
+51 ESFS

-77 LRMTLTKA
+77 LRMMLTKA
-85 KTFVP
+85 KAFVP

-104 DYLAQ
+104 DYLAL
-109 IVDECEKVRD
+109 IMDECEKVKE

-127 HILATNALKDVER
+127 HIIATNALRDVER
-140 YIEKDDLFV
+140 YIEKDELFV
-149 TADLSSIADRI
+149 SADLSVIADRI
-160 TSSGYEWR
+160 SSSGYEWR
-168 LEVLN
+168 LDVLN
-173 KSLGPLRTGNFVIV
+173 RSLGPLRTGNFIIV

-232 VQAALGQE
+232 VQAAIGKE
-240 SKEIIADSKLA
+240 SKTIIADSKTA
-251 MERYTSLMG
+251 MEEYTVLMG

-266 RVTKDMNNVR
+266 RVTKDMNHVR

-285 NPGLIIFDQ
+285 NPGLIVFDQ
-294 LDKVDGFNKS
+294 LDKVNGFKS
-304 DEREDIKLGK
+304 EEREDITLGK

-319 RELARSYGPVI
+319 RELARTYGPVI

-336 ATAVD
+336 ASAVD
-341 LKDPPFIGLDALRGS
+341 MKDPPFIGLDALRGS
-356 KTDKPGEADAVI
+356 KTDKPGEADAVV
-368 TIGKYKEPKSPE
+368 TLGKYKEPKTPE

-395 GGGTKQMESERH
+395 GGGVKHMESHRH
-407 GQYLVTIDPIRA
+407 GQFLVTIDPIRA
-419 RYE
+419 RFE